1 MDSTHLCSWW
11 HEPEH
16 QSLCFACKGLDVDS
30 EEEVPLGSFSFN
42 VRKAPLQTFLLE
54 VGQGQHARE
63 DACSLP
69 LPVFPHACN
78 WSPPEQQEWEF
89 EPPFLCSSPFP
100 LQNNHSRAF
109 RYIKVLVKSNW
120 GHPEY
125 TCIYRVQVHGKVVEK
140 MAI

>member
-1 MDSTHLCSWW
+1 MQGHQGQVVIRLPAEILPACVTLRHVD
-11 HEPEH
+11 PELTPAGF
-16 QSLCFACKGLDVDS
+16 SSSAPGEFAVFGLDVDS

-54 VGQGQHARE
+54 
-63 DACSLP
+63 
-69 LPVFPHACN
+69 
-78 WSPPEQQEWEF
+78 
-89 EPPFLCSSPFP
+89 
-100 LQNNHSRAF
+100 NNHSRAF

-140 MAI
+140 MAV